1 MSVHRI
7 PRIKPTQSAM
17 PIFSSS
23 NGRFSFAPP
32 LGNAKV
38 IVGDVDIVVRAE
50 VVGGG
55 DVVVVGAKVV
65 AGKDGDVVIGIVGDV
80 AGADVAGT
88 DVAGTDV
95 AGAEADVGCVMPA
108 GTVDVATGGVVVEG
122 IGGKVRGGSVLHRLL
137 NSELPNNGGC
147 QFPRN

>member
-1 MSVHRI
+1 
-7 PRIKPTQSAM
+7 M
-17 PIFSSS
+17 PILSSS

-38 IVGDVDIVVRAE
+38 IVGDVDIVVRVE
-50 VVGGG
+50 VAGGG

-65 AGKDGDVVIGIVGDV
+65 AGKDDDVGIVGDV
-80 AGADVAGT
+80 AGVDV
-88 DVAGTDV
+88 VGTDV
-95 AGAEADVGCVMPA
+95 AGAEADVECVMPA

-137 NSELPNNGGC
+137 NSELPNKGGC
-147 QFPRN
+147 QFPQELYNTSMLSLNH